1 MCKQQIKHM
10 NEFAVIYFYV
20 SKWSTSMSTDDDVDD
35 RADSCFD
42 FVDAFFLKINEQ

>member
-1 MCKQQIKHM
+1 M
-10 NEFAVIYFYV
+10 IYINV
-20 SKWSTSMSTDDDVDD
+20 NDDDDVDD